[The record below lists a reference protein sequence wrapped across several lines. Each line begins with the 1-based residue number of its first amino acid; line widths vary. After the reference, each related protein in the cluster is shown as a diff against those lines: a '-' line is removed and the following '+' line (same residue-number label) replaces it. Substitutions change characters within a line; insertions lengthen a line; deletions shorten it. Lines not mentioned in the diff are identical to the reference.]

1 MFITE
6 WIVWLI
12 VLGLVLLIGLAYGRG
27 WQRLRQRAAPLAT
40 GARLSLLINS
50 LLLILLATWPPIYHG
65 SHQWLYVRA
74 LQKIMV
80 AMLAAPLFWLACPVH
95 IILHGLTLARRRQ
108 IMGWWQ
114 AGTWGGQTI
123 GLLRRPAVAWM
134 LYVCALV
141 IWHDSVVVDWSM
153 SAPPRHYLTLTI
165 LLLAA
170 LLYWVQITGTGLY
183 QRTTLP
189 GWMLFAYA
197 VGVEIPNMT
206 AGVTIAYSSKALY
219 SHYAALHATRG
230 TDVIAD
236 QMLSGGLVWFMGSV
250 IFFSSAVIIVNRLF
264 KRNKGDGPDHL
275 PEWDSEERMIA
286 PGLEHRL
293 DEKR

>member
-1 MFITE
+1 
-6 WIVWLI
+6 
-12 VLGLVLLIGLAYGRG
+12 
-27 WQRLRQRAAPLAT
+27 
-40 GARLSLLINS
+40 
-50 LLLILLATWPPIYHG
+50 
-65 SHQWLYVRA
+65 
-74 LQKIMV
+74 
-80 AMLAAPLFWLACPVH
+80 
-95 IILHGLTLARRRQ
+95 
-108 IMGWWQ
+108 
-114 AGTWGGQTI
+114 
-123 GLLRRPAVAWM
+123 
-134 LYVCALV
+134 
-141 IWHDSVVVDWSM
+141 
-153 SAPPRHYLTLTI
+153 
-165 LLLAA
+165 
-170 LLYWVQITGTGLY
+170 
-183 QRTTLP
+183 
-189 GWMLFAYA
+189 MLFAYA

-219 SHYAALHATRG
+219 SHYAALRG